1 MIINR
6 PSNWPIRWYH
16 YCNITGYREF
26 DLVSVFS
33 QFIFVGKATWNCR
46 KCCELVID
54 VTLKWTVY
62 PWAVFYDCINCYPIR
77 YHGKSS
83 PTGLPWIQAVQRGDQ
98 RGPVWTGEQDRQP
111 RNLVQAKHNG
121 WHSFGHANFRLN
133 LSQILTDATVYMY
146 MCTCT
151 PILWSA
157 GINHDHHSWMLLP
170 YIHT

>member
-1 MIINR
+1 M
-6 PSNWPIRWYH
+6 
-16 YCNITGYREF
+16 CF
-26 DLVSVFS
+26 L
-33 QFIFVGKATWNCR
+33 FIFVGKATWNCR

-98 RGPVWTGEQDRQP
+98 RGSVWTGEQDRQP

-133 LSQILTDATVYMY
+133 LSQILKKLQYI
-146 MCTCT
+146 CTCVHVYRYYDLQALIT
-151 PILWSA
+151 IHECFCL
-157 GINHDHHSWMLLP
+157 I
-170 YIHT
+170 YIHNFVYKVVLSTYRV